1 MPASGVAMANT
12 STSFSANAFKTLIL
26 GLVFAPSLALLA
38 VSARTAEPTFYA
50 DDPIW
55 TDDDMARDASKVVA
69 VDDAGGYD
77 FLVNTFGH
85 LANGGA
91 GRAGEVKTGGEVAPS
106 SWFVNPLRPAGG
118 SPDGVRRR
126 AG

>member
-85 LANGGA
+85 LPNGG
-91 GRAGEVKTGGEVAPS
+91 GG
-106 SWFVNPLRPAGG
+106 PAADTEPPHR
-118 SPDGVRRR
+118 S
-126 AG
+126 AA